1 MTGNGH
7 EHPARIS
14 RRALLAAADAPD
26 ASVEEQVAGAD
37 AALALGDVN
46 AALGRALEAVRTH
59 QGEERE
65 SARLRLLEL
74 FEIIGATSPEVA
86 QARRRLASL
95 LY

>member
-1 MTGNGH
+1 M
-7 EHPARIS
+7 ARMDGQDPHQ
-14 RRALLAAADAPD
+14 LLAAADAAPAD
-26 ASVEEQVAGAD
+26 LEAALAGAD

-95 LY
+95 IY

>member
-1 MTGNGH
+1 MGC
-7 EHPARIS
+7 
-14 RRALLAAADAPD
+14 
-26 ASVEEQVAGAD
+26 
-37 AALALGDVN
+37 
-46 AALGRALEAVRTH
+46 ALGRALEAVRTH